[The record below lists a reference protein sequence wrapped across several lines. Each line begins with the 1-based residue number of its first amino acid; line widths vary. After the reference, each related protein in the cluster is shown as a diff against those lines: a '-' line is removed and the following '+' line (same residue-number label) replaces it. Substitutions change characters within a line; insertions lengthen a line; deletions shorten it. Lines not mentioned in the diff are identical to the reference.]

1 MAVDLRSERNL
12 GLIGSV
18 LVLVGGF
25 VGVVPYMGAFKGAL
39 SLVGEILVLI
49 ALKGIGD
56 KLGDNRPFRYYLYSV
71 VVFFAGLLLA
81 VILVIVGVFSLSG
94 STMAFGHPLRS
105 AMGIFGATM
114 VVLGGLAVLAVLIL
128 GIYFAIKAWHATY
141 AVTGV
146 EEFEQVATWMKWGV
160 ITLIILV
167 GVILLLIAAIY
178 QIIAFANLP
187 EELEPPRR
195 AEPSNPVR

>member
-1 MAVDLRSERNL
+1 MVDLRSERNL
-12 GLIGSV
+12 GLVGSV

-25 VGVVPYMGAFKGAL
+25 IGVIPYMGAFKGAL

-56 KLGDNRPFRYYLYSV
+56 KLGDDRPFRYYLYSV

-81 VILVIVGVFSLSG
+81 VILMIVGVFSLSG

-105 AMGIFGATM
+105 AMGVFGATM
-114 VVLGGLAVLAVLIL
+114 VALGGLAVVAVLIL
-128 GIYFAIKAWHATY
+128 GVYFAIKAWRAAY
-141 AVTGV
+141 EVTGV
-146 EEFEQVATWMKWGV
+146 EEFNQVATWTKWGV
-160 ITLIILV
+160 ITLIIFV
-167 GVILLLIAAIY
+167 GVMLLLIAAVY

-187 EELEPPRR
+187 EELGPPRDTGTFD
-195 AEPSNPVR
+195 PVL